1 MPRLTSTSS
10 ALQHAMQSLERLVLE
25 HGLDGRPR
33 LPPER
38 ELAQRF
44 QVSRTTVRA
53 AIQRLVSR
61 GMLETRQGSGVFIA
75 SDRPM
80 SPATPWP
87 AAPWLG
93 LVDAQPALRADTLEF
108 RMVFECAAAR
118 FAAQRAD
125 TQERRQL
132 AATVDT
138 MQKAVRDGDVASEA
152 AADATFHAQLASA
165 SHNMMLGRFYANA
178 IASLRAHI
186 TRNTYDAGRDA
197 ALATRRS
204 QERLRQHVAICDAIL
219 RQSPDDAAL
228 AMRQHIEFVGRQF
241 ELRG

>member
-1 MPRLTSTSS
+1 MPRITPSS
-10 ALQHAMQSLERLVLE
+10 NALQHAVQSLERLVLE

-44 QVSRTTVRA
+44 DVSRTTVRA

-75 SDRPM
+75 SDRPT
-80 SPATPWP
+80 AAAQPWP
-87 AAPWLG
+87 PAPWLG

-118 FAAQRAD
+118 FAAQRANA
-125 TQERRQL
+125 QERRQL
-132 AATVDT
+132 AGTVDS
-138 MQKAVRDGDVASEA
+138 MQKAVREGDVAAEA
-152 AADATFHAQLASA
+152 AADAAFHAQLASA

-178 IASLRAHI
+178 IASLREHI

-197 ALATRRS
+197 ALATRRAM
-204 QERLRQHVAICDAIL
+204 ERLRQHEAICEAIL

-228 AMRQHIEFVGRQF
+228 AMREHIEFVGRQF
-241 ELRG
+241 QA

>member
-1 MPRLTSTSS
+1 MPRITHTSS

-44 QVSRTTVRA
+44 DVSRTTVRA

-80 SPATPWP
+80 AAAVPWP
-87 AAPWLG
+87 PAPWLG
-93 LVDAQPALRADTLEF
+93 LVDAPALRADTLEF
-108 RMVFECAAAR
+108 RMVFECAAVR

-125 TQERRQL
+125 AHDRRQL
-132 AATVDT
+132 AGTVRC
-138 MQKAVRDGDVASEA
+138 MRKAVREGDVAAEA

-178 IASLRAHI
+178 IASLREHI
-186 TRNTYDAGRDA
+186 TRNTYDAGLDA
-197 ALATRRS
+197 AQATRRAL
-204 QERLRQHVAICDAIL
+204 ERLRQHEAICDAIV

-228 AMRQHIEFVGRQF
+228 AMHAHIEFVGRQF
-241 ELRG
+241 QD